1 MLYTNM
7 RKIHICL
14 VSLPLRRH
22 ELSLRSRS

>member
-1 MLYTNM
+1 M